1 MKTDRKLLLL
11 LALGLGLLLV
21 WFYWTSMEEVVARWA
36 NDPQYAQGYFV
47 VAFAVA
53 VLWARRGRYPQQPL
67 QGSWWAVPFVGLAV
81 LLRLGGARF
90 YVESIELVSI
100 LPCLIGCCLALG
112 GWKLLRWASPAIF
125 LLIFVLPLPHR
136 IEHSLTNPLRRIA
149 TSASAYWLQTLGVPA
164 VAEENI
170 ILVDDFTIG
179 VVEACS
185 GLGMIITLFALTFT
199 AGILFK
205 RPLWHKA
212 VVILS
217 AVPIA
222 MLANVLRITLTGVL
236 YEIWGGT
243 AADVFFHDL
252 AGWVMMPVALA
263 ILWFEFWILD
273 NLFYEVE
280 ASVQPLRRFG
290 LSAPTHVG

>member
-1 MKTDRKLLLL
+1 MTNDRKSLIV
-11 LALGLGLLLV
+11 LAIGLALLLV
-21 WFYWTSMEEVVARWA
+21 WCYWTSMEEVVSRWA

-47 VAFAVA
+47 VAFAAA
-53 VLWARRGRYPQQPL
+53 VLWARRSRYPQQPL
-67 QGSWWAVPFVGLAV
+67 QGSWWAIPFVGLAV
-81 LLRLGGARF
+81 LMRLGGARF

-100 LPCLIGCCLALG
+100 IPVLIGCCLALG
-112 GWKLLRWASPAIF
+112 GWRLLRWASPAI
-125 LLIFVLPLPHR
+125 LLLVFVLPLPHR
-136 IEHSLTNPLRRIA
+136 LEHALTNPLRRIA
-149 TSASAYWLQTLGVPA
+149 TSASAYWLQTMGVPA

-199 AGILFK
+199 AAFLFR

-252 AGWVMMPVALA
+252 AGWVMMPVALG

-280 ASVQPLRRFG
+280 ANVQPLRRFG
-290 LSAPTHVG
+290 LSASTHVG